1 MSYGFRRWAVKRL
14 VILLYPPVC
23 AASFLILL
31 GFDVYDRAARIA
43 ASVRRRA

>member
-1 MSYGFRRWAVKRL
+1 MRLYRRWLLRRL
-14 VILLYPPVC
+14 VLLAYPPVC